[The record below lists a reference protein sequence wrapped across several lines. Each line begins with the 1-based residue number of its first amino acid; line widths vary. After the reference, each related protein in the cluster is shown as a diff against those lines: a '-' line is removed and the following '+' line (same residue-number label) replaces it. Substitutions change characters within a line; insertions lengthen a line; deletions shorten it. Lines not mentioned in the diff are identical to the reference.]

1 MLNHEEFK
9 YRSDTAF
16 HQSKLNS
23 LYKSISEETDS
34 INIKD
39 NDAIELELL
48 LSMNYFEYAKRNC
61 STASNAT
68 MRQADWFIEKNA

>member
-9 YRSDTAF
+9 YRADTAF

-48 LSMNYFEYAKRNC
+48 LLMNYFEYAKRNW